1 MKATIKSKKGFYVG
15 DICYVLADN
24 VYDGVWGKNGYEDG
38 EFIVPK
44 TGLKFAVAG
53 TAWGDGYYQGSNGKE
68 YPVDAGVIGIV
79 PLELVEKVRGLAN
92 GSVHECAGEAI
103 MKAEGGKFSFTLP
116 DKTIID
122 IDTAEENDDDND
134 DDLEWWQK

>member
-1 MKATIKSKKGFYVG
+1 MKGVIRSEKGFYVG

-24 VYDGVWGKNGYEDG
+24 VYDDVWGKNGYEDG
-38 EFIVPK
+38 EFTVPE

-53 TAWGDGYYQGSNGKE
+53 TAWGDGYYQGSDGRE

-79 PLELVEKVRGLAN
+79 PLELVEKTCGLKN

-103 MKAEGGKFSFTLP
+103 MEATDGKFTFTLP
-116 DKTIID
+116 DRTIIE
-122 IDTAEENDDDND
+122 IDTAEYDDDND